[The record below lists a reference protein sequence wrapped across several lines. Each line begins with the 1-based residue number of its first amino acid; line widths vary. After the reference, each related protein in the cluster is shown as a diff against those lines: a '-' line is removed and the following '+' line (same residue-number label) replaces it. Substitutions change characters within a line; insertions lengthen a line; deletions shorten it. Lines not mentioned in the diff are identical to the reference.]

1 MAGVVKHMQ
10 RSHYSYHK
18 NDGVFRQFNMKAYQ
32 KKQKKENRKT
42 FGQMLKQ
49 LVKGE

>member
-1 MAGVVKHMQ
+1 MAGAVKHMQ

-18 NDGVFRQFNMKAYQ
+18 GDLFRQFNMKAFH
-32 KKQKKENRKT
+32 KNQKKENRKT